1 MDKELEVYIEL
12 PSSSAQN
19 TGSEPY
25 PASMIEPQALLSNRH
40 GCIFGTEELQEILA
54 GREAQL
60 QQKMDETMDMESFL
74 IELVDTLEA
83 ILSAKHVGNDGGEPV
98 TYFSQITEQLDAL
111 GWHRVTHMS
120 QDLSK
125 LQIELCDAS
134 GREHLL
140 TVSFPPG
147 YPTVPLVMEPL
158 DIPKGDSDHGLA
170 DHGFLSTAAGISS
183 SKPEFRLESVIQ
195 MAEKQL
201 ERYREFWDVMQDFD
215 DKTWVIDPEKP
226 TRADRMR
233 RCALGNHCSL
243 QIVVDPLSPR
253 SMPETR
259 LFGPTAS
266 IEPMRTKLHQNA
278 RLWDREKLPRENLET
293 LLELT
298 NGFPSPASVTK
309 DEMNIECGICYSFR
323 YEGQVPDQLCS
334 HVKCQQPFHRI
345 CLYETITTTA
355 PKT

>member
-12 PSSSAQN
+12 PGNSAQN

-25 PASMIEPQALLSNRH
+25 LGSMIEPQAVLSNRH

-60 QQKMDETMDMESFL
+60 QQKMDEAMDMESFL

-83 ILSAKHVGNDGGEPV
+83 ILSARRTGNDGGEPAA
-98 TYFSQITEQLDAL
+98 YFSQITEQLDTL
-111 GWHRVTHMS
+111 GWHRVTHMD

-125 LQIELCDAS
+125 VKIELCDAS
-134 GREHLL
+134 GRKHQL

-147 YPTVPLVMEPL
+147 YPTVPLIMEPL
-158 DIPKGDSDHGLA
+158 DIPKSDSDHDQGLA
-170 DHGFLSTAAGISS
+170 DRGYLSTTTSS
-183 SKPEFRLESVIQ
+183 SSGFQLKSVIQ
-195 MAEKQL
+195 EAEKQL

-243 QIVVDPLSPR
+243 QVVVDPLAPR

-259 LFGPTAS
+259 LYGPTAI

-278 RLWDREKLPRENLET
+278 GLWDRRKLPRENLET

-334 HVKCQQPFHRI
+334 HVKCQQPFHRV